1 MESLTLNQI
10 RDFAVVFLAILAFI
24 VLLGNVIKTVKE
36 WVSPGKNWK
45 TEMDESMKDNTE
57 RIKKLEDGNR
67 LIMKAMMA
75 MLSHEI
81 NGNSIDKLQQSLGEL
96 NNYLIDNMAR

>member
-1 MESLTLNQI
+1 MGELTLVQI
-10 RDFAVVFLAILAFI
+10 RDFGIVFLAILAFI
-24 VLLGNVIKTVKE
+24 VLLGNVIKTIKD
-36 WVSPGKNWK
+36 WVRPGKDWK
-45 TEMDESMKDNTE
+45 TEMDDSMKDNTE

-67 LIMKAMMA
+67 LVMKALMA

-96 NNYLIDNMAR
+96 NEYLINNIAR